1 MARLRPAAWIAALCA
16 PLLAASLASDLLTD
30 PAPTTNLPAASRAPD
45 VRLVLPEPQLL
56 PLAGNEAHE
65 VHSLLAINKP
75 MKFGDYAWHDRDV
88 PPGPLVIRVDLSR
101 QTMSVFRGAHEIGA
115 AVILYGADHKP
126 TPPGRFTILEK
137 RAQHRS
143 NLYDAEMPYML
154 RLTNDGIAIHASEL
168 RPGIATNGCIGVP
181 LGFARALFGVARRG
195 DEVVIVG

>member
-1 MARLRPAAWIAALCA
+1 LKDAAPSANSPAA
-16 PLLAASLASDLLTD
+16 PP
-30 PAPTTNLPAASRAPD
+30 PAD
-45 VRLVLPEPQLL
+45 VRLLLPKPQLL

-65 VHSLLAINKP
+65 VHSLLAIKTP
-75 MKFGDYAWHDRDV
+75 MKFGDYTWHDRDV

-181 LGFARALFGVARRG
+181 LGFARTLFAEVERG
-195 DEVVIVG
+195 DEVVIIS